1 MKKIL
6 LSLGALAFLVLVP
19 QISLAQAVNTYPNTA
34 PEDAAKINDIQG
46 QVNSSYFQNNSL
58 KQDATGV
65 SQNPDGAANILKNS
79 NDSQSIKVT
88 GPAPTEDSPSNNK
101 DVPVIGLI
109 IFLIIMIAPIVL
121 IINMLKNNKKITTE
135 ESISYI
141 AASYSQE
148 DEDLT
153 EAQIKELELVNSEAL
168 GNEPKKITEEPVEKL
183 KKEVKK
189 KQSKKSKKKSK
200 KKKKR

>member
-1 MKKIL
+1 MKKL
-6 LSLGALAFLVLVP
+6 LFVGVLAFFAFIP

-46 QVNSSYFQNNSL
+46 QVNSSYFQNNAL

-65 SQNPDGAANILKNS
+65 TQNSDGAANLLKNS

-88 GPAPTEDSPSNNK
+88 GPAPTEDNATK
-101 DVPVIGLI
+101 DKEIPVIGLV
-109 IFLIIMIAPIVL
+109 IFLLIMIAPIVL
-121 IINMLKNNKKITTE
+121 IINMLKNNKKTAE
-135 ESISYI
+135 ESVSYS

-148 DEDLT
+148 DEVLT

-200 KKKKR
+200 KKKKK

>member
-1 MKKIL
+1 
-6 LSLGALAFLVLVP
+6 
-19 QISLAQAVNTYPNTA
+19 
-34 PEDAAKINDIQG
+34 
-46 QVNSSYFQNNSL
+46 
-58 KQDATGV
+58 
-65 SQNPDGAANILKNS
+65 
-79 NDSQSIKVT
+79 
-88 GPAPTEDSPSNNK
+88 
-101 DVPVIGLI
+101 
-109 IFLIIMIAPIVL
+109 
-121 IINMLKNNKKITTE
+121 MLKNNKKTAE
-135 ESISYI
+135 ESVSYS

-200 KKKKR
+200 KKKKK

>member
-46 QVNSSYFQNNSL
+46 QVNSSYVQNNSL

-121 IINMLKNNKKITTE
+121 IINMLRSNNKKIALSETTDNT
-135 ESISYI
+135 S
-141 AASYSQE
+141 ALYSQE
-148 DEDLT
+148 DEDIT
-153 EAQIKELELVNSEAL
+153 ESQIEQLEEDSKPTNEEKET
-168 GNEPKKITEEPVEKL
+168 KEEPVEKL

-200 KKKKR
+200 KKKKK

>member
-121 IINMLKNNKKITTE
+121 IINMLRSNNKKIALSETTDNTSE
-135 ESISYI
+135 L
-141 AASYSQE
+141 YSQE
-148 DEDLT
+148 DEDIT
-153 EAQIKELELVNSEAL
+153 EAQIEQLEEDSKPTNEEKET
-168 GNEPKKITEEPVEKL
+168 KEEPVEKL

-189 KQSKKSKKKSK
+189 KQPKKSKKKSK
-200 KKKKR
+200 KKKKK